1 MQGICFIQK
10 TMYRKTSPFWNIKHL
25 EWNYPIL
32 TIHWYSIMIHDS
44 IYILPISYF
53 NRKTYILGFLDM
65 YNLLNPD
72 NLLKLTFS
80 ANTKKNTNRIQLQ
93 FFYLTVIFNN
103 KQYTCWYVNIF
114 YNTLVKSFWGES
126 LNSFNVLSSLCF
138 IFWSARH
145 LPC

>member
-1 MQGICFIQK
+1 
-10 TMYRKTSPFWNIKHL
+10 
-25 EWNYPIL
+25 
-32 TIHWYSIMIHDS
+32 MIHDS

-93 FFYLTVIFNN
+93 FFYLTVI
-103 KQYTCWYVNIF
+103 Q
-114 YNTLVKSFWGES
+114 
-126 LNSFNVLSSLCF
+126 
-138 IFWSARH
+138 
-145 LPC
+145 